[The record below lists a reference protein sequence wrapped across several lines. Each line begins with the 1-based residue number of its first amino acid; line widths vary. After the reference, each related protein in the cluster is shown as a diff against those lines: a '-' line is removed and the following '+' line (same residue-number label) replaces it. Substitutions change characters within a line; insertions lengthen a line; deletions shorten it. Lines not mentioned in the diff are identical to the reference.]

1 MQELDEDL
9 AQADKLYENIEERE
23 KIKKELIE
31 KAQKDLTE
39 IVSTEEQ
46 KRLDAEKKAAEEAQR
61 LKEEQF
67 NTLKGAAGDA
77 LSILGEAAVS
87 GADVQKQASKAL
99 LTLLLD
105 TLEKIIL
112 AQAFQG
118 QALVT
123 TAPTPDNIA
132 SGGISGTLKGIA
144 MFALVKGLFSAAKAL
159 ITANY
164 TGDPFVGGDGSKP
177 MWSGRDGFLRRLD
190 YGERVVTGKTNA
202 KYYDE
207 MQAMEDGNWDS
218 YIDKHYL
225 MPAIE
230 ALRYNDDAKAVKFAQ
245 TDMGQRMAAS
255 ITLPRMFDK
264 GIVNSQMQVQRE
276 QRKSN
281 ALLEALVQ
289 NTRPRRINKR
299 YY

>member
-1 MQELDEDL
+1 
-9 AQADKLYENIEERE
+9 
-23 KIKKELIE
+23 
-31 KAQKDLTE
+31 
-39 IVSTEEQ
+39 
-46 KRLDAEKKAAEEAQR
+46 
-61 LKEEQF
+61 
-67 NTLKGAAGDA
+67 
-77 LSILGEAAVS
+77 
-87 GADVQKQASKAL
+87 
-99 LTLLLD
+99 
-105 TLEKIIL
+105 
-112 AQAFQG
+112 
-118 QALVT
+118 
-123 TAPTPDNIA
+123 
-132 SGGISGTLKGIA
+132 

-202 KYYDE
+202 KYFDE

>member
-1 MQELDEDL
+1 
-9 AQADKLYENIEERE
+9 
-23 KIKKELIE
+23 
-31 KAQKDLTE
+31 
-39 IVSTEEQ
+39 
-46 KRLDAEKKAAEEAQR
+46 
-61 LKEEQF
+61 
-67 NTLKGAAGDA
+67 
-77 LSILGEAAVS
+77 
-87 GADVQKQASKAL
+87 
-99 LTLLLD
+99 
-105 TLEKIIL
+105 
-112 AQAFQG
+112 
-118 QALVT
+118 
-123 TAPTPDNIA
+123 
-132 SGGISGTLKGIA
+132 

-202 KYYDE
+202 KYFDE
-207 MQAMEDGNWDS
+207 MQAMEDGNWDN